1 LRLLVTGASSFVG
14 AHFCRDAA
22 LTHRVLGVHHQTP
35 LNLYGVTPHRCD
47 LRHPKAVDRL
57 RALEPDAVVHLACKV
72 MGDSVEETNRRMMD
86 VVLAVGKPVLY
97 ASSTMVHWSADT
109 AYARSRREDEA
120 RLEDSDLPFVVLRPC
135 APYGP
140 KLSSHTPRHKESF
153 HRLADWVRRLP
164 VVPVIGNGATLRQP
178 VHVGD
183 FNAAA
188 LALLEGGLSGRCAYD
203 AGGPRALRMDHLV
216 DTLAEALGTQVQRL
230 LVPVPLFGL
239 GARLTG
245 GFDPELLAAFTTDD
259 IVDPAPLT
267 EASGVVPR
275 PFSVG
280 ALDLR

>member
-1 LRLLVTGASSFVG
+1 MRLLVTGASSFVG

-22 LTHRVLGVHHQTP
+22 VFHRVLGVHHQTP
-35 LNLYGVTPHRCD
+35 LNLYGVSPRRCD
-47 LRHPKAVDRL
+47 LRHPKALDRL
-57 RALEPDAVVHLACKV
+57 RSLEPDAVVHLACKV
-72 MGDSVEETNRRMMD
+72 MGSSVEETNRQMMD
-86 VVLAVGKPVLY
+86 VVLALGRPVLY

-120 RLEDSDLPFVVLRPC
+120 RLADSGLPFAVLRPC

-164 VVPVIGNGATLRQP
+164 VVPVIGDGATLRQP

-188 LALLEGGLSGRCAYD
+188 LALLDGGLSERRSFD

-230 LVPVPLFGL
+230 MVPSPLFGL
-239 GARLTG
+239 AARCTG
-245 GFDPELLAAFTTDD
+245 GFDPELLAAFTTHD

-267 EASGVVPR
+267 AATGVVPR
-275 PFSVG
+275 AFAVG